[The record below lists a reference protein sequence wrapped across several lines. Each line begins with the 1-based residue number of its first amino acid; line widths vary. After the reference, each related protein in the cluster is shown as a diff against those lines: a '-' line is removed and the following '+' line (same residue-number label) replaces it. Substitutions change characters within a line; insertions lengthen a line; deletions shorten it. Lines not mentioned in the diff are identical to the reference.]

1 MKGSNALSNS
11 PKLRV
16 LLVDD
21 EPQRLRGLRSLFF
34 EQVEFI
40 IRDPFDVEAEDLLNI
55 DLVSVDEFL
64 GDEWLTATES
74 GAQSSP
80 ASTRNRDGLA
90 VAASFRSQTR
100 TAITG
105 DPERTAVT
113 LHTGALER
121 IAEGLPQER
130 REALTAAQHDLEWVF
145 SWEAEDFGPRLIAL
159 AQAAHGAS
167 LHASRETRDFGAGW
181 LNLPGAEWSE
191 TARAQIEDCRPP
203 AHALAQN
210 TSGRSLVRW
219 LAHRILPY
227 PTFLL
232 DRSHAANLLGVTQR
246 SFDRFVSSDHAQQYE
261 ISYTGPLN
269 DFLGRRWWRAGLQ
282 QMLVDVDRY
291 QWDSSADRAQAL
303 ADTAGVDLT
312 PLTHDQ
318 PVVAYDSNGRVSSI
332 DADAE
337 QAVRL
342 QADGW
347 PVFADDPWALIHVAS
362 ADSDLRSLV
371 AQSERHRLE
380 VES

>member
-1 MKGSNALSNS
+1 M
-11 PKLRV
+11 
-16 LLVDD
+16 
-21 EPQRLRGLRSLFF
+21 
-34 EQVEFI
+34 
-40 IRDPFDVEAEDLLNI
+40 
-55 DLVSVDEFL
+55 
-64 GDEWLTATES
+64 
-74 GAQSSP
+74 
-80 ASTRNRDGLA
+80 
-90 VAASFRSQTR
+90 
-100 TAITG
+100 
-105 DPERTAVT
+105 T

-159 AQAAHGAS
+159 AHAAHGAS
-167 LHASRETRDFGAGW
+167 LHASREPRDFGAGW

-227 PTFLL
+227 PTFLI
-232 DRSHAANLLGVTQR
+232 DRSHAANLLGVTED
-246 SFDRFVSSDHAQQYE
+246 SFDRLAATEHAQRYE
-261 ISYTGPLN
+261 ISYSGPLN
-269 DFLGRRWWRAGLQ
+269 DFIGRRWWRA
-282 QMLVDVDRY
+282 
-291 QWDSSADRAQAL
+291 DSSRCLSTWTGTNGILPQTAL
-303 ADTAGVDLT
+303 ELWLETTGVDLT
-312 PLTHDQ
+312 ALTHDQ
-318 PVVAYDSNGRVSSI
+318 PVVAYDSSGRVSSI
-332 DADAE
+332 DADAD

-347 PVFADDPWALIHVAS
+347 PVFADDPWALIRVAS

-380 VES
+380 VGS